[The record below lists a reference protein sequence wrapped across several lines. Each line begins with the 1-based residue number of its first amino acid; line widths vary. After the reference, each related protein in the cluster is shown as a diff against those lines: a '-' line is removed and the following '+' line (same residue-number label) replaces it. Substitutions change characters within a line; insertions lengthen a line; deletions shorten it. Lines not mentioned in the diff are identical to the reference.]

1 MIPRKDLSLMFSS
14 YASFAGETFRQWIIA
29 PRLKQNFDRLLLHNE
44 DKSGEVFWS
53 LYWIKQWQEQQDKNS
68 QSHLESYLQEACYWA
83 AKSFVSHLPSNSHS
97 LADCFQ
103 TAILDIGKVLKGFN
117 PAVGQKLNKYAQYC
131 FSNLLREHFRCRGEV
146 DICTDW
152 ALLRKISEKTL
163 RAALSGQSSSK
174 LLSFILC
181 WKCFK
186 ELYVPNSSNTR
197 KLEAPDRA
205 LLKTIMELYNSRILT
220 ESDQLIRLSDE
231 EMVLQW
237 LQQCAKVVRKYLQP
251 AITSLNRSTPDQE
264 GELID
269 VIKDPDFDGDLTE
282 VLTHEEAYDEREQ
295 QKKDLVTCLSKTIG
309 ELDQQTKDILTGYYR
324 QQLTQKEL
332 SQQFNLSQPT
342 INRRLNKARQ
352 TLLQELMGWTQKTV
366 NISLTPDIL
375 NNSADLLEEW
385 LQQYYG
391 VQP

>member
-1 MIPRKDLSLMFSS
+1 MIPRQNLSLMFAS
-14 YASFAGETFRQWIIA
+14 YASFAGETFHKWIII
-29 PRLKQNFDRLLLHNE
+29 PSLKQNFDRLLVNNI
-44 DKSGEVFWS
+44 DKPGEVFWS
-53 LYWIKQWQEQQDKNS
+53 LYWIKHWQEQQDKNS
-68 QSHLESYLQEACYWA
+68 QSHLECYLQEACYWA
-83 AKSFVSHLPSNSHS
+83 AKSFVCHLPSNTYS

-103 TAILDIGKVLKGFN
+103 TAILDISKVLKGFN
-117 PAVGQKLNKYAQYC
+117 PSLGQKLSKYAQCC

-163 RAALSGQSSSK
+163 RVALSGQSSSK

-186 ELYVPNSSNTR
+186 QLYVPNSGNTR

-205 LLKTIMELYNSRILT
+205 VLKMIMELYNSRILT
-220 ESDQLIRLSDE
+220 ESDQLIRLSSED
-231 EMVLQW
+231 MVLQW
-237 LQQCAKVVRKYLQP
+237 LQQCTKFVRKYLQP
-251 AITSLNRSTPDQE
+251 AISSLNSSLSDQE
-264 GELID
+264 GELLD
-269 VIKDPDFDGDLTE
+269 LIKDPNFDDDLTE
-282 VLTHEEAYDEREQ
+282 VLIYQEAYNEREQ
-295 QKKDLVTCLSKTIG
+295 QKKDLATCLTKTIWD
-309 ELDQQTKDILTGYYR
+309 LDQQSQDILAGYYR

-352 TLLQELMGWTQKTV
+352 TLLQELVGWTQKTV

-375 NNSADLLEEW
+375 NNGADLLEEW

>member
-1 MIPRKDLSLMFSS
+1 MIPRHNLSLLFCAF
-14 YASFAGETFRQWIIA
+14 ASLEGETFRQWVIA
-29 PRLKQNFDRLLLHNE
+29 PRLKRNFDRLLLNNE

-53 LYWIKQWQEQQDKNS
+53 LYWLKRWQEQQDKTC
-68 QSHLESYLQEACYWA
+68 QSHLEAYLQEPCYWA
-83 AKSFVSHLPSNSHS
+83 AKSFVVYLPSSNYS

-103 TAILDIGKVLKGFN
+103 TAILETTKVLKGFN
-117 PAVGQKLNKYAQYC
+117 PAIGQKLSKYAQYC

-163 RAALSGQSSSK
+163 RNALSGQTDAR

-186 ELYVPNSSNTR
+186 QIYVPNLSNTR
-197 KLEAPDRA
+197 KLEAPDRSV
-205 LLKTIMELYNSRILT
+205 LETIVQLYNSRILT
-220 ESDQLIRLSDE
+220 ENDQLVRLNNR

-237 LQQCAKVVRKYLQP
+237 LQQCAKSVREYLQP
-251 AITSLNRSTPDQE
+251 PITSLNTSPADQE
-264 GELID
+264 GELLD
-269 VIKDPDFDGDLTE
+269 TIKDPNLDSDLTE
-282 VLTHEEAYDEREQ
+282 VLIQQESYNQREQ
-295 QKKDLVTCLSKTIG
+295 QKKDLVICLTKTIG
-309 ELDQQTKDILTGYYR
+309 TLDQQSQDILVGYYQR
-324 QQLTQKEL
+324 QMTQKEL
-332 SQQFNLSQPT
+332 SQQFSLSQPT

-352 TLLQELMGWTQKTV
+352 TLLQELVKWTQSTV
-366 NISLTPDIL
+366 NISLTPALL

-391 VQP
+391 AQL